1 MSAMLRLLPRAA
13 LAAVLLAG
21 CGGDDDPIADAA
33 PPAPDRE
40 DLCPGRLTLEALV
53 ADLVTGAAVFDV
65 SLTEVGNEGNAAT
78 SAPNGRAILC
88 LPAGEDSEVRATH
101 PERLD
106 RLDRVDADAAAIWY
120 GASQPYP
127 LHVVTPAAADALLG
141 EHGLTRDEDA
151 AQVIVTV
158 LEYPGGTPLS
168 GATVAIDRAHE
179 GALSRDE
186 EGGFAA
192 SDEIGAGGLVL
203 FANAVTTG
211 GAVTATVTPP
221 DGYAGTCTGPSA
233 APLEAGAVTGLHIA
247 CH

>member
-1 MSAMLRLLPRAA
+1 MLDRILPRAA
-13 LAAVLLAG
+13 LAALLLAG

-53 ADLVTGAAVFDV
+53 TDLETDAPVFDV
-65 SLTEVGNEGNAAT
+65 ALTEVGDEGNSAT

-88 LPAGEDSEVRATH
+88 LPAGEDSEIRATH
-101 PERLD
+101 ADRLG

-120 GASQPYP
+120 DASQPYP
-127 LHVVTPAAADALLG
+127 LHVVTPSAADALLG
-141 EHGLTRDEDA
+141 DLGLSRDEEA

-158 LEYPGGTPLS
+158 LEYPGGTPLA
-168 GATVAIDRAHE
+168 GATVAIDRDHE
-179 GALSRDE
+179 GAFARDDA
-186 EGGFAA
+186 GGFAA
-192 SDEIGAGGLVL
+192 GDEIAAGGLVL
-203 FANAVTTG
+203 FANTATTG
-211 GAVTATVTPP
+211 GTVSATVTPP

-233 APLEAGAVTGLHIA
+233 APLEGGAVTGLHVA